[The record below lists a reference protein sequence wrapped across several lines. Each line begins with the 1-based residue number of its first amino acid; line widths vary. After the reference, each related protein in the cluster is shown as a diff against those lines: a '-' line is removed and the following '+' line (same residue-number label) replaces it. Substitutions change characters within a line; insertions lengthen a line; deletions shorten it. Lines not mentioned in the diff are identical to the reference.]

1 MSPEGGLPDDRLIER
16 LGMALRAPGARPS
29 TTELGRLREALAA
42 RRRHEEP
49 VVPAELGARS
59 SDGRLVSKAPGI
71 DPAQAEQALA
81 ALDGP
86 EELGTALEALAALV
100 RSGEPAR
107 VAAARTELRARLQT
121 VTSRA
126 EPEARRRARRVLGA
140 AARLLLSSVEPGS
153 SPS

>member
-16 LGMALRAPGARPS
+16 LGMALRAPTARPS
-29 TTELGRLREALAA
+29 AAELDRLREALAA
-42 RRRHEEP
+42 RGSHEQP
-49 VVPAELGARS
+49 VPPGGLGAWP

-71 DPAQAEQALA
+71 DPAQAEHAPA
-81 ALDGP
+81 ALDGH
-86 EELGTALEALAALV
+86 EELATALEALAALV
-100 RSGEPAR
+100 RDGEPAR
-107 VAAARTELRARLQT
+107 VATARTELRARLEA

-126 EPEARRRARRVLGA
+126 EPEARRRARRLLGA